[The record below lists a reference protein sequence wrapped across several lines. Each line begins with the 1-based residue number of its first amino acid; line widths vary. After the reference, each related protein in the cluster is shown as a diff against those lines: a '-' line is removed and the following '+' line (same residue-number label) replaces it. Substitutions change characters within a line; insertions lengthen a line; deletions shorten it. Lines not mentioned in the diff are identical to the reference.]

1 MEIIYLTNCKSHYE
15 LVKNEPR
22 SANIKLR
29 CHFCDCIFEI
39 EKRKLLKD
47 FFPGKRRKKKFCSKT
62 CQYNSAKTKTY
73 VECKNCKKEFKKTP
87 SQIKK
92 HPNNFCSHSCSAT
105 FNNKNKKFGLR
116 RSKMEILLEEVI
128 IANFA
133 DVIYLVND
141 KSVIGSELDF
151 YFPDLRFA
159 IELNGIFHYEPIY
172 GEKKFEQIKNNDQQ
186 KMIRCYEQGIELCVI
201 DISSIT
207 YLSKKVIE
215 RYKTLFI
222 EILKK
227 VSLRKLE
234 PQTGIEPATY

>member
-1 MEIIYLTNCKSHYE
+1 
-15 LVKNEPR
+15 
-22 SANIKLR
+22 
-29 CHFCDCIFEI
+29 
-39 EKRKLLKD
+39 
-47 FFPGKRRKKKFCSKT
+47 
-62 CQYNSAKTKTY
+62 
-73 VECKNCKKEFKKTP
+73 
-87 SQIKK
+87 
-92 HPNNFCSHSCSAT
+92 
-105 FNNKNKKFGLR
+105 
-116 RSKMEILLEEVI
+116 MEILLEEVI